1 MKHIIRPVNVLIV
14 ALSAFH
20 ARITIRRERLKARKV
35 LLMILWQTGT
45 CSLIFEPL
53 HEDGDINA
61 AAEIPAGTLEK
72 WEVDKTDGNLKLEHI
87 DGAPRIINYLGDPA
101 NYGMIPRTLLPKES
115 GGDGGLLDVI
125 ILGPAVDRGKV
136 VKYKLI
142 GVLYLTDHGEQD
154 DKLIAVLADSPLYE
168 VDSMD
173 ELNQNYNGIAEI
185 LQLWFTNYK
194 GPGKIQSKGFGS
206 KKEALEILKFA
217 IENYSKKS
225 VNH

>member
-1 MKHIIRPVNVLIV
+1 MHD
-14 ALSAFH
+14 
-20 ARITIRRERLKARKV
+20 
-35 LLMILWQTGT
+35 
-45 CSLIFEPL
+45 
-53 HEDGDINA
+53 DGDINA
-61 AAEIPAGTLEK
+61 AVEILAGTLEK

-87 DGAPRIINYLGDPA
+87 DGAPRIINYLGYPA
-101 NYGMIPRTLLPKES
+101 NYGMIPQTLLPKES
-115 GGDGGLLDVI
+115 GGDGDPLDVI

-136 VKYKLI
+136 VKCKLI
-142 GVLYLTDHGEQD
+142 GVLYLTDHGERD

-168 VDSMD
+168 VDSMN
-173 ELNQNYNGIAEI
+173 ELNQNYNGIEKI